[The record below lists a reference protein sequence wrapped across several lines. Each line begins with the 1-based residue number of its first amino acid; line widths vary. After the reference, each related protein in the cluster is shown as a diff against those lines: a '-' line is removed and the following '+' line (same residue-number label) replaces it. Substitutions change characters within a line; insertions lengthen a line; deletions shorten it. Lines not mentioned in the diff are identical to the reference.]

1 MAVVTSSSSVD
12 LGRLGVGS
20 ALPEQQFQ
28 CAAGPEEDWT
38 GTVDPKVR
46 RKLQNRLNQRAYRRR
61 KMLEKAEKIKNTKT
75 VLETMTSPASTSQ
88 SSNGPMSFN
97 TVDDQI
103 LPLQSAM
110 MRADNTV
117 HPIFRRGSQ
126 CIIVTDPKNNGY
138 RLRYIPPKIAP
149 DNLLLSL
156 IHYNVIRAFL
166 SNLQY
171 FNIPLA
177 ALMSDEVLSPFC
189 TSSTVPENLP
199 TALQPTPMQMLYPH
213 HPYIDLFPCPKARDN
228 MIMMMTRDKD
238 AVEEAVCDDLCCTE
252 GESGLVVWGPPERI
266 ESWEITP
273 HFAGKWSWLVKG
285 CFELQRATNKWRE
298 ARGDLPIRFEEINE
312 S

>member
-1 MAVVTSSSSVD
+1 MD

-20 ALPEQQFQ
+20 ALPDQQFE

-38 GTVDPKVR
+38 GTVDPRLR

-61 KMLEKAEKIKNTKT
+61 KMLEKAEKVQNTTT
-75 VLETMTSPASTSQ
+75 VLTTMGSSSSSQ
-88 SSNGPMSFN
+88 DF
-97 TVDDQI
+97 DDSI
-103 LPLQSAM
+103 LPLQDAV
-110 MRADNTV
+110 MRAESANAQGA
-117 HPIFRRGSQ
+117 HPIFRRGQ
-126 CIIVTDPKNNGY
+126 HCIIVTDPKNNGY

-166 SNLQY
+166 TNLQY

-177 ALMSDEVLSPFC
+177 ALMADDVLSPFC

-199 TALQPTPMQMLYPH
+199 PNLHPTPMQMLYPH

-228 MIMMMTRDKD
+228 MLLMLTRDKEMVDD
-238 AVEEAVCDDLCCTE
+238 AMCDDLCCTE

-273 HFAGKWSWLVKG
+273 HFAGKWSWLVKD
-285 CFELQRATNKWRE
+285 CHDLQRATNKWRE
-298 ARGDLPIRFEEINE
+298 ARGDLPIRFEEIND
-312 S
+312 

>member
-1 MAVVTSSSSVD
+1 MAVVSSNSSLD

-20 ALPEQQFQ
+20 ALPEQQFE

-38 GTVDPKVR
+38 GTVDPKHR

-61 KMLEKAEKIKNTKT
+61 KMLEKAEKIKNTQT
-75 VLETMTSPASTSQ
+75 VLTTRNSSSPE
-88 SSNGPMSFN
+88 SFEEGVL
-97 TVDDQI
+97 TVQN
-103 LPLQSAM
+103 AV
-110 MRADNTV
+110 MRAESGNPADGV
-117 HPIFRRGSQ
+117 HPIFRRGAN
-126 CIIVTDPKNNGY
+126 CIIVTDPKTNGY

-156 IHYNVIRAFL
+156 IHYNVIRGFL
-166 SNLQY
+166 TNLQY

-177 ALMSDEVLSPFC
+177 ALMADEVLSPFC

-199 TALQPTPMQMLYPH
+199 TALHPTPMQMIYPH

-228 MIMMMTRDKD
+228 MIMMLARDKD
-238 AVEEAVCDDLCCTE
+238 MVNDAMCDDLCCTE
-252 GESGLVVWGPPERI
+252 GESGLVVWGPPERV

-273 HFAGKWSWLVKG
+273 SFAGKWSWLIKG
-285 CFELQRATNKWRE
+285 CHELQKATNKWRE

-312 S
+312 L

>member
-1 MAVVTSSSSVD
+1 MAVVSSSSSVD
-12 LGRLGVGS
+12 LGKLGVGS
-20 ALPEQQFQ
+20 ALPDQQFQ

-61 KMLEKAEKIKNTKT
+61 KMLEKAEKVKNSKT
-75 VLETMTSPASTSQ
+75 VLTTVPADGSTS
-88 SSNGPMSFN
+88 SFE
-97 TVDDQI
+97 DGI
-103 LPLQSAM
+103 IPLQTAM
-110 MRADNTV
+110 MQAEGAREVV
-117 HPIFRRGSQ
+117 HPLFRRGQ
-126 CIIVTDPKNNGY
+126 NCIIVTDPKTNGY
-138 RLRYIPPKIAP
+138 RLRYVPPKIAP

-166 SNLQY
+166 TNLQY

-177 ALMSDEVLSPFC
+177 ALMSDDVTSPFC
-189 TSSTVPENLP
+189 TSNTVPENLP
-199 TALQPTPMQMLYPH
+199 PNLHPTPMQMLYPH

-228 MIMMMTRDKD
+228 MIMMLTRDKGMVDD
-238 AVEEAVCDDLCCTE
+238 AMCDDLCCTE

-273 HFAGKWSWLVKG
+273 HFAGKWSWLVKD
-285 CFELQRATNKWRE
+285 CIELQRATNRWRE

-312 S
+312 A